1 MKLTS
6 KKLQNLIMEVL
17 SEATQE
23 TQYKR
28 IMDILQGDVE
38 SVDQVAILTP
48 ENPKAQPLSPE
59 QNAAR
64 AKEFE
69 KEMAAAGYGFRTVS
83 GMYEGPEDSYMV
95 PHMTLEDA
103 KRYAYK
109 YGQESFI
116 HSSKGDDGMRHS
128 LEYPDYSQEVID
140 TSYDEATFGPIME
153 IPPTV
158 NISSSTPA
166 DSVLGHDDMA
176 SASDYYSHVPDKQ
189 WDAKVKDGIPRPAGE
204 KAGKRFSIDLDF
216 DASQPHGY
224 DPADDLGEPKY
235 VREAKYIFI
244 SKADVPRSMEAQKL
258 AEHINILSKKIVE
271 SKRLGS
277 SKYHARMRMRSM
289 KKQLSNLI
297 KERK

>member
-1 MKLTS
+1 MKLTT
-6 KKLQNLIMEVL
+6 KTLKGMIL
-17 SEATQE
+17 EAMTEGTQE
-23 TQYKR
+23 TQYRR
-28 IMDILQGDVE
+28 IMDMLKGDVE

-48 ENPKAQPLSPE
+48 ENPKAKPLSPE

-64 AKEFE
+64 AQEFE

-128 LEYPDYSQEVID
+128 LEYPDYSQEVAD
-140 TSYDEATFGPIME
+140 PSYDEAIFGPIME

-176 SASDYYSHVPDKQ
+176 GASDYYSHVPDKS

-204 KAGKRFSIDLDF
+204 KAGKRFSVDLDF

-224 DPADDLGEPKY
+224 DPADDLADPKY
-235 VREAKYIFI
+235 VREAKYVFI
-244 SKADVPRSMEAQKL
+244 NKKDVPRSFTARKL
-258 AEHINILSKKIVE
+258 AENINILSKKIVE
-271 SKRLGS
+271 SNRLGS

-289 KKQLSNLI
+289 KKQLAKLI
-297 KERK
+297 RESK